1 MSTLPPRWPPQVGDH
16 VQIVATGASVVV
28 MAGGE
33 IGQFRV
39 AIYSHDTGTVT
50 TAPHRT
56 FALRELGPES
66 APPPVVTPGRA
77 PSRGRAGQL
86 PPER

>member
-1 MSTLPPRWPPQVGDH
+1 MDQAETRWPPHVGDH
-16 VQIVATGASVVV
+16 AQIVATGASVVV

-77 PSRGRAGQL
+77 ASRGRAGQV
-86 PPER
+86 PPGR

>member
-1 MSTLPPRWPPQVGDH
+1 MDQAETRWPPHVGDH

-33 IGQFRV
+33 IGQFCV

-50 TAPHRT
+50 TAPYRT

-66 APPPVVTPGRA
+66 APPPVVTPG
-77 PSRGRAGQL
+77 
-86 PPER
+86 